1 MSCNDLRDMCGVH
14 RLPMSGCKDNLIRRL
29 QPFTNALSNFDE
41 DKVDGNESSENSK
54 SDGY

>member
-1 MSCNDLRDMCGVH
+1 MH
-14 RLPMSGCKDNLIRRL
+14 RVFRLLVSGCKDNLIRRL
-29 QPFTNALSNFDE
+29 QLFINALSNFDE